1 MAGVRG
7 LHLPIARPDA
17 EPVELP
23 PGHCCRL
30 SEELEQV
37 LRLADGKT
45 VTARVLVDHLSTRGH
60 ALLAFFLVIPFLQP
74 VPLPG
79 VSTPFGAA
87 VALLGLLM
95 ALGRPPW
102 LPKRW
107 LDHELSSGLVIK
119 IVRSGQRLLQR
130 TERFIR
136 PRGQWFHRHRWA
148 RPIAGLVIA
157 VSGVE
162 LALPLPIVFTN
173 TLPALVIATTAVG
186 ALEEDAILTVFG
198 EALFVVALVV
208 FSAIVILPFVGL
220 HIVF

>member
-1 MAGVRG
+1 MEV
-7 LHLPIARPDA
+7 
-17 EPVELP
+17 P

-37 LRLADGKT
+37 LRLADGQT
-45 VTARVLVDHLSTRGH
+45 VTARVLVEHLSTRGH

-95 ALGRPPW
+95 ALDRPPW

-107 LDHELSSGLVIK
+107 LDRELSSGLVIK

-130 TERFIR
+130 TERFIK
-136 PRGQWFHRHRWA
+136 PRGLWFHRHRWA

-198 EALFVVALVV
+198 EALFLVALVV

-220 HIVF
+220 RIVF